1 MLPTHQHGGQLKLA
15 SERYNIP
22 LDQWIDLSTGI
33 NPNSYPL
40 PPVPSEIW
48 QRLPEVNDG
57 LEEAAAAFYGSSHLL
72 PVAGSQEA
80 IQRLPLL
87 RQKSRV
93 GIISPAYHSH
103 QKAWEVAGHEVI
115 EVSRNELESLLP
127 TLDVLLLVNPTNP
140 TAERYSKE
148 TLKRWHSQ
156 LINQSGWLIVDEA
169 FMDLTP
175 EESLIEAEPTEGLIV
190 LRSIGKFFG
199 LAGIRLGFV
208 WAQHDILKRL
218 VELQDDW
225 SVSNP
230 ARWAGRLALD
240 DAEWQAEQRQLIP
253 IKMFQLKERL
263 TIQYTVEPMD
273 AGLFAYVELGKET
286 AIKEHERLCNKGVL
300 TRLFREQGALR
311 FGLPSANSIQID

>member
-1 MLPTHQHGGQLKLA
+1 MFPTHQHGGQLKLA

-22 LDQWIDLSTGI
+22 LENWIDLSTGI

-40 PPVPSEIW
+40 PSVPTHIW

-57 LEEAAAAFYGSSHLL
+57 LEEAAAAFYGSRYLL

-87 RQKSRV
+87 RSKSRV

-103 QKAWEVAGHEVI
+103 QRAWESAGHEVI
-115 EVSRNELESLLP
+115 EIYRDQLDAVLPSL
-127 TLDVLLLVNPTNP
+127 DILLLVNPTNP
-140 TAERYSKE
+140 TAERYSLDE
-148 TLKRWHSQ
+148 LQYWHQHLEKRG
-156 LINQSGWLIVDEA
+156 GWLVVDEA

-175 EESLIEAEPTEGLIV
+175 DGSLIKNEPEPGLIV

-208 WAQHDILKRL
+208 WAEPVLLQKLI
-218 VELQDDW
+218 ELQDDW

-230 ARWAGRLALD
+230 ARWAGRLALND
-240 DAEWQAEQRQLIP
+240 TEWQAEQRTWIP
-253 IKMFQLKERL
+253 RTMASL
-263 TIQYTVEPMD
+263 TDTLTEKYQSKAAQ
-273 AGLFAYVELGKET
+273 AGLFAYIVLGEER
-286 AIKEHERLCNKGVL
+286 ARVEHEKLCSNAIL
-300 TRLFREQGALR
+300 TRLFKESGALR
-311 FGLPSANSIQID
+311 FGLHSTVDSLF

>member
-22 LDQWIDLSTGI
+22 LENWIDLSTGI

-40 PPVPSEIW
+40 PPVPTHIW

-57 LEEAAAAFYGSSHLL
+57 LEDAAAAFYGSPHLL

-87 RQKSRV
+87 RKKSRV

-103 QKAWEVAGHEVI
+103 QLAWQVAGHEVVEIDRQQI
-115 EVSRNELESLLP
+115 EDIVP

-140 TAERYSKE
+140 TAERHSLDE
-148 TLKRWHSQ
+148 LREWHKQ
-156 LINQSGWLIVDEA
+156 LQQRGGWLVVDEA
-169 FMDLTP
+169 FIDLTP
-175 EESLIEAEPTEGLIV
+175 EGSLIETEPKPGLIV

-199 LAGIRLGFV
+199 LAGVRLGFV
-208 WAQHDILKRL
+208 WAEPVILEALIK
-218 VELQDDW
+218 LQDDW

-230 ARWAGRLALD
+230 ARWAGHLALRD
-240 DAEWQAEQRQLIP
+240 KKWQLEQRQVIP
-253 IKMFQLKERL
+253 LQITTLKDSLES
-263 TIQYTVEPMD
+263 IYQVEVAE
-273 AGLFAYVELGKET
+273 AGLFAYVKLPRNL
-286 AIKEHERLCNKGVL
+286 AIQEHKRLCKKGVL
-300 TRLFREQGALR
+300 TRLFKEQGALR
-311 FGLPSANSIQID
+311 FGLSKSNH

>member
-15 SERYNIP
+15 SERYGIP
-22 LDQWIDLSTGI
+22 LEQWIDLSTGI
-33 NPNSYPL
+33 NPTSYPL

-57 LEEAAAAFYGSSHLL
+57 LEDAAAAFYGSSHLL
-72 PVAGSQEA
+72 PVSGSQEA

-87 RQKSRV
+87 RKKSRV

-115 EVSRNELESLLP
+115 EVSRDELETLLP
-127 TLDVLLLVNPTNP
+127 ALDVLLLVNPTNP
-140 TAERYSKE
+140 TAERYSQE
-148 TLKRWHSQ
+148 ALRRWHAQ
-156 LINQSGWLIVDEA
+156 LIKRDGWLVVDEA

-175 EESLIEAEPTEGLIV
+175 KKSLIETEPVEGLIV

-208 WAQHDILKRL
+208 WAKTDILEGL
-218 VELQDDW
+218 IALQDDW

-230 ARWAGRLALD
+230 ARWAGRLALGD
-240 DAEWQAEQRQLIP
+240 IAWQAEQRRLIP
-253 IKMFQLKERL
+253 RQMQQLRATLEANYNVTPK
-263 TIQYTVEPMD
+263 D
-273 AGLFAYVELGKET
+273 AGLFAYIELGKDM
-286 AIKEHERLCNKGVL
+286 AVQEHERLCKKGVL

-311 FGLPSANSIQID
+311 FGLMCTNNVHIA